1 MITKGDAI
9 RSLRPNAVYSI
20 VGETVNWLDEE
31 QTKPTDE
38 EIVNEIA
45 KLQYEEEVNQYQIER
60 SNAYPSYAE
69 QLDYIYHN
77 GVESWK
83 TDVVDPVKA
92 TYPKQEID
100 EDELSSRQ
108 AQALFDH
115 RLKEYGK
122 AVKRLE
128 QYQAA
133 IGQDE
138 ITEEVVVGQEIESTD
153 EDGNHTYVD
162 VTETRILTEAILPV
176 DPTIENVVYDE
187 STDTTTIETIENPLI
202 TKDNEERAAAQDVI
216 NNTEQAVID
225 HYEANQ

>member
-45 KLQYEEEVNQYQIER
+45 KLQYKEEVNQYQIER

-77 GVESWK
+77 GVEAWK

-92 TYPKQEID
+92 AYPKQEID

-128 QYQAA
+128 QYQVA
-133 IGQDE
+133 IGQEE

-202 TKDNEERAAAQDVI
+202 TKDNEERAAAQVI
-216 NNTEQAVID
+216 IDATPQAVID
-225 HYEANQ
+225 AYNGG